1 MKKLLKIKKTIK
13 KNNNVN
19 LKIKHQK
26 LNHEHRLSVVDF
38 KYTLF
43 VTKPHSVLRKHLNYD
58 AKSL

>member
-13 KNNNVN
+13 KNNNVD
-19 LKIKHQK
+19 LKIKHQKK

-43 VTKPHSVLRKHLNYD
+43 VTKRIQFCENI
-58 AKSL
+58 